1 MTLNTQFNKSCALAY
16 FSTSWIQWNEK
27 QWAHVW
33 FLFSWGQCMWTM
45 HWNRLKAAFENIK
58 NGVVFCRL
66 KTVPFCSV
74 PLKTHSVQSP
84 DNHHRYNS
92 DFCSL
97 GHDMPKFNTCHDKE
111 IYKRMMVF
119 ELNLDSSI
127 NDWTNKQKKTSHFIT
142 ILIPSNTCV
151 PKRRMSR
158 DCQIFFAQCFEGLIL
173 KEIICL
179 PTVYFLFFT
188 EQEKHKDSFPYI
200 NAATY

>member
-16 FSTSWIQWNEK
+16 FSTSWIQWNDT

-58 NGVVFCRL
+58 NNVVFCRL

-127 NDWTNKQKKTSHFIT
+127 NDWTNKQKKP
-142 ILIPSNTCV
+142 LISSPSSFHPTPV
-151 PKRRMSR
+151 SPKGGW
-158 DCQIFFAQCFEGLIL
+158 AGTA
-173 KEIICL
+173 K
-179 PTVYFLFFT
+179 YFLHSVLKVWF
-188 EQEKHKDSFPYI
+188 
-200 NAATY
+200 